1 MTSLYVL
8 MSVADQNQSLKRA
21 SLGRRWYRGFGRWLL
36 HSATMKCFVKNA
48 THYLGRRS
56 NYLNQLDL
64 DSGIGSEP
72 GTVLHF
78 FIHTCIYIYT
88 YCCFWCIFSYFSRF
102 SAIQNKTFLRI
113 GASPR
118 LGQHKELLVHEE
130 EDSRHLGERIKFE
143 GISGQNPATN
153 VPTYAHPWEPP
164 LKKEVGIL

>member
-1 MTSLYVL
+1 MQPTTWGDDPIIFGFRDWFGAWYSTSFFHTYLYCIHIVVFGVL
-8 MSVADQNQSLKRA
+8 A
-21 SLGRRWYRGFGRWLL
+21 
-36 HSATMKCFVKNA
+36 
-48 THYLGRRS
+48 
-56 NYLNQLDL
+56 
-64 DSGIGSEP
+64 
-72 GTVLHF
+72 
-78 FIHTCIYIYT
+78 
-88 YCCFWCIFSYFSRF
+88 YFSRF